1 MASAIGGI
9 IGGVG
14 QIAGSLAGRGAR
26 KREAKAALAEQQGAK
41 LAFDNFQLTN
51 EFAGAEN
58 VMEDATINQ
67 QASNFQAQQTDAA
80 LAQGLDAIVAGGGGG
95 GGAQAIAAA
104 ALQSK
109 QGISADIAGQEAA
122 NMRARLQ
129 NQATLDFQE
138 RTGADDLQL
147 RNFDKTQMQ
156 LNTANARKMASDAA
170 QAEGTKML
178 TSGIGSLAGGVAGG
192 FGAKQASSSTSGS
205 LGTGDFKVDSFEQFM
220 KKQQP

>member
-9 IGGVG
+9 VGGVG

-26 KREAKAALAEQQGAK
+26 KREASAALAEQAQAK
-41 LAFDNFQLTN
+41 EAFDSFEMRN

-67 QASNFQAQQTDAA
+67 QASNFQAQETDAA
-80 LAQGLDAIVAGGGGG
+80 LSQGLDAIVAGGGGG

-109 QGISADIAGQEAA
+109 QGISANIAGQESA
-122 NMRARLQ
+122 NMSARLQ

-138 RTGADDLQL
+138 RTGADDMQL
-147 RNFDKTQMQ
+147 RNFDKSQMQ
-156 LNTANARKMASDAA
+156 FNTANARKIASDAA

-178 TSGIGSLAGGVAGG
+178 TSGIGSLAGGIAGAAG
-192 FGAKQASSSTSGS
+192 LPSGPKMP
-205 LGTGDFKVDSFEQFM
+205 GTE
-220 KKQQP
+220 

>member
-9 IGGVG
+9 VGGVG

-26 KREAKAALAEQQGAK
+26 KREASAALAEQAQAK
-41 LAFDNFQLTN
+41 EAFDSFEMRN

-67 QASNFQAQQTDAA
+67 QASNFQAQETDAA
-80 LAQGLDAIVAGGGGG
+80 LSQGLDAIVAGGGGG

-104 ALQSK
+104 ALKSK
-109 QGISADIAGQEAA
+109 QGISADIAGQESS
-122 NMRARLQ
+122 NMKARLQ

-138 RTGADDLQL
+138 RTGADDMQL
-147 RNFDKTQMQ
+147 RNFDKSQMQ
-156 LNTANARKMASDAA
+156 FNTANARKIASDAA

-178 TSGIGSLAGGVAGG
+178 TSGIGSLAGGIAGAAG
-192 FGAKQASSSTSGS
+192 LPSGPKMP
-205 LGTGDFKVDSFEQFM
+205 GTE
-220 KKQQP
+220 

>member
-26 KREAKAALAEQQGAK
+26 KREAASALAEQQQAK
-41 LAFDNFQLTN
+41 QAFDNFEMKN

-58 VMEDATINQ
+58 VMEDATVNQ
-67 QASNFQAQQTDAA
+67 QASNFQAQETDAA
-80 LAQGLDAIVAGGGGG
+80 LSQGLDAIVAGGGGG

-104 ALQSK
+104 ALKSK
-109 QGISADIAGQEAA
+109 QGISADLAGQESS
-122 NMRARLQ
+122 NMKARLS
-129 NQATLDFQE
+129 NQAQLDFQE
-138 RTGADDLQL
+138 RTGADDMQL

-156 LNTANARKMASDAA
+156 FNTANARKIASDAA

-178 TSGIGSLAGGVAGG
+178 TSGIGSLAGGVAGVPG
-192 FGAKQASSSTSGS
+192 VRKGMEAFGDKAAAGISN
-205 LGTGDFKVDSFEQFM
+205 LFK
-220 KKQQP
+220 KG

>member
-9 IGGVG
+9 VGGVG

-26 KREAKAALAEQQGAK
+26 KREAASALAEQQQAK
-41 LAFDNFQLTN
+41 ERFDSFEMRN

-67 QASNFQAQQTDAA
+67 QASNFQAQETDAA
-80 LAQGLDAIVAGGGGG
+80 LSQGLDAIVAGGGGG

-104 ALQSK
+104 ALKSK
-109 QGISADIAGQEAA
+109 QGISADIAGQESD
-122 NMRARLQ
+122 NMKARLE

-138 RTGADDLQL
+138 RTGADDMQL
-147 RNFDKTQMQ
+147 RNFDKSQMQ
-156 LNTANARKMASDAA
+156 FNTANARKIASDAA

-178 TSGIGSLAGGVAGG
+178 TSGIGSLAGGVAGA
-192 FGAKQASSSTSGS
+192 FGAPSGGGGGGGG
-205 LGTGDFKVDSFEQFM
+205 LADFSVPSYEDFM
-220 KKQQP
+220 KK

>member
-9 IGGVG
+9 VGGVG

-26 KREAKAALAEQQGAK
+26 KREAKAALAEQQRAK
-41 LAFDNFQLTN
+41 QAFDNFEMKN
-51 EFAGAEN
+51 EFANAEN
-58 VMEDATINQ
+58 VFEDATINQ
-67 QASNFQAQQTDAA
+67 QASQFQAQQTDGA

-109 QGISADIAGQEAA
+109 QNISADIAGQESA
-122 NMRARLQ
+122 NMKARLT
-129 NQATLDFQE
+129 NQAQLDQQE
-138 RTGADDLQL
+138 RQGADDMQL

-156 LNTANARKMASDAA
+156 FNTANARKAASDAA

-178 TSGIGSLAGGVAGG
+178 TSGIGSLAGGIAGA
-192 FGAKQASSSTSGS
+192 FGVPDLPGGGGGGANATN
-205 LGTGDFKVDSFEQFM
+205 
-220 KKQQP
+220 

>member
-9 IGGVG
+9 VGGVG
-14 QIAGSLAGRGAR
+14 QIAGSLAGRNAR
-26 KREAKAALAEQQGAK
+26 KREAASALAEQQQAK
-41 LAFDNFQLTN
+41 DAFDSFEMRN

-109 QGISADIAGQEAA
+109 QGISANIAGQESA
-122 NMRARLQ
+122 NMQARLQ
-129 NQATLDFQE
+129 NQAKLDFQE
-138 RTGADDLQL
+138 RQGADDMQL
-147 RNFDKTQMQ
+147 RNFDQTQMQ
-156 LNTANARKMASDAA
+156 LNTANARKIASDAA

-178 TSGIGSLAGGVAGG
+178 TSGIGSLAGGVAGAFG
-192 FGAKQASSSTSGS
+192 GAFGGAKDTGGKI
-205 LGTGDFKVDSFEQFM
+205 GTGDFKVDSYETFM
-220 KKQQP
+220 KK

>member
-26 KREAKAALAEQQGAK
+26 KREAASALAEQQQAK
-41 LAFDNFQLTN
+41 QAFDNFEMKN

-58 VMEDATINQ
+58 VMEDATVNQ
-67 QASNFQAQQTDAA
+67 QASNFQAQETDAA
-80 LAQGLDAIVAGGGGG
+80 LSQGLDAIVAGGGG

-104 ALQSK
+104 ALKSK
-109 QGISADIAGQEAA
+109 QGISADLAGQESS
-122 NMRARLQ
+122 NMKARLS
-129 NQATLDFQE
+129 NQAQLDFQE
-138 RTGADDLQL
+138 RTGADDMQL

-156 LNTANARKMASDAA
+156 FNTANARKIASDAA

-178 TSGIGSLAGGVAGG
+178 TSGIGSLAGGVAGVPG
-192 FGAKQASSSTSGS
+192 VRKGMEAFGDKAAAGISNLFNK
-205 LGTGDFKVDSFEQFM
+205 
-220 KKQQP
+220 